1 MIGRRVLGRN
11 TMTHLLPG
19 RPPVL
24 LGALAM
30 LLMFLAVLALAAA
43 VAADRAAK
51 GWSEAI
57 MGSATLSVIAEEAEI
72 EAQARAALSILSE
85 TPGVRE
91 VRVMDPA
98 EQRALLAPF
107 LGTGIAF
114 DAASLPL
121 MIAVESDRNV
131 LDAAALDLR
140 LAAEAPGA
148 VFEDHSAWRL
158 PLVMAAAR
166 QRNLAVV
173 ATALLGVAL
182 AMGTALVV
190 RVDAASV
197 GESIRTLKEIGMPDV
212 HLRRTLLTRVGGV
225 LAAGTAVGTVAGL
238 IVLGRV
244 DSDQAATGLAIGFAG
259 WTWVLPPLTA
269 GLGVLLGLGAA
280 WIAADR
286 ALRVWP

>member
-1 MIGRRVLGRN
+1 MIGRRVVGRSKV
-11 TMTHLLPG
+11 MRLLPG

-24 LGALAM
+24 PGALAM
-30 LLMFLAVLALAAA
+30 LLMFLAVLTLAAA

-51 GWSEAI
+51 GWGEAI
-57 MGSATLSVIAEEAEI
+57 ADSATLSVIAEEAEI
-72 EAQARAALSILSE
+72 EAQARAALSILRE

-140 LAAEAPGA
+140 LAAEAPGV

-158 PLVMAAAR
+158 PLAMAAAR
-166 QRNLAVV
+166 QRNLAVI
-173 ATALLGVAL
+173 ATGLLGMAL
-182 AMGTALVV
+182 AMGTALGV
-190 RVDAASV
+190 RIDTASV
-197 GESIRTLKEIGMPDV
+197 GESVRTLKEIGMSDV
-212 HLRRTLLTRVGGV
+212 DLRRMFLARIGGV
-225 LAAGTAVGTVAGL
+225 LATGIGIGTTVGL
-238 IVLGRV
+238 IIVGGS
-244 DSDQAATGLAIGFAG
+244 DSDQTTTGLAIGFAG
-259 WTWVLPPLTA
+259 WAWALPPFTA
-269 GLGVLLGLGAA
+269 GLGLLLGLGAA

-286 ALRVWP
+286 ALRAWP